1 MSDFYSSK
9 SNYSETLPKPSKLY
23 TLTLADGTKL
33 ENLRLNGT
41 NYVSGEKIDEH
52 VFAGNLSTLTIS
64 DGETETILRHAELIQ
79 QVYYPDANPPGWYLC
94 FRELA
99 PEERMRAAW
108 EAAQKIRDVPLLL
121 CSGVTA
127 VPGSANTYRRSAD
140 GLVVVSVAVT
150 SPGHTADLPEG
161 YRPAA
166 AVSSGDITVRPDG
179 SVWAAGSMVGTV
191 CFYAV

>member
-1 MSDFYSSK
+1 MKNLSPNI
-9 SNYSETLPKPSKLY
+9 SNFPEMY

-33 ENLRLNGT
+33 ENLRLNGS
-41 NYVSGEKIDEH
+41 NYVSEEKIDEN
-52 VFAGNLSTLTIS
+52 VFAGNLSTLTIN

-108 EAAQKIRDVPLLL
+108 EIAQKIQDIPLPL
-121 CSGVTA
+121 CPGVTA
-127 VPGSANTYRRSAD
+127 VPGSANTCRRGAG

-150 SPGHTADLPEG
+150 APGHAANLPEG

-166 AVSSGDITVRPDG
+166 VVSSGDITVRPDG
-179 SVWAAGSMVGTV
+179 SVWAEGSMTGTV
-191 CFYAV
+191 CFYAA